1 MAKFEYTGRELS
13 GDLTSGVIEA
23 ADEQSAVRLLRARNV
38 VPLKVVADVPEASSG
53 VDVSD
58 WFVPRVTL
66 DDLVI
71 FCRQMYSL
79 TKAGIPILRAV
90 SGLAESSS
98 SKRLRVA
105 LVDVIAQL
113 ERGRNFSSALNNH
126 SQIFGQLFV
135 SVVHVGENTG
145 RLDEAFAQLASYL
158 EREQETRKQIK
169 AATRYPVFV
178 IIAISMAFVILN
190 IFVIPKFADMF
201 AKFNAELP
209 LMTRLLIGT
218 SEFMLNYWWL
228 LVLGLG
234 GSAWLLYR
242 YLQTQDGRYRWDKN
256 KLAIPVVGSIFRRS
270 LLGRYCR
277 SFAMMLRA
285 GVPLTT
291 ALNLTADAVDNA
303 YMSDK
308 ILTMR
313 KSIEK
318 GENLTR
324 VSAASGLFTPMVMQM
339 IRVGEETGRV
349 DELLQEVSE
358 FYEREVDYDLKGLT
372 AKIEPILI
380 VVVAIMVLILA
391 LGIFT
396 PMWDMMGAIKGN

>member
-1 MAKFEYTGRELS
+1 MAKFSFTGREVS
-13 GDLTSGVIEA
+13 GSLTEGTIDA
-23 ADEQSAVRLLRARNV
+23 ADEQTAVRMLRARNV
-38 VPLKVVADVPEASSG
+38 TPISLTLNEQNASSG
-53 VDVSD
+53 PDISN
-58 WFVPRVTL
+58 WFTPHVTL

-71 FCRQMYSL
+71 FCRQMFSL
-79 TKAGIPILRAV
+79 TRAGIPILRSV

-98 SKRLRVA
+98 SRRMREA
-105 LVDVIAQL
+105 LQDVIAQL
-113 ERGRNFSSALNNH
+113 ERGRGLSSALH
-126 SQIFGQLFV
+126 RHPKIFNQLFV

-145 RLDEAFAQLASYL
+145 RLDEAFQQLAEYL

-169 AATRYPVFV
+169 AATRYPIFV
-178 IIAISMAFVILN
+178 VIAITVAFVILN

-209 LMTRLLIGT
+209 LMTRILIGT
-218 SEFMLNYWWL
+218 SDFMQNYWWL
-228 LVLGLG
+228 LLGVLGLG
-234 GSAWLLYR
+234 IYGGMR
-242 YLQTQDGRYRWDKN
+242 YLATEQGRYKWDKVR
-256 KLAIPVVGSIFRRS
+256 LHMPIVGGIINRS

-277 SFAMMLRA
+277 SFSMMLRS

-291 ALNLTADAVDNA
+291 ALNLTADAVDNT
-303 YMSDK
+303 YMGDK
-308 ILTMR
+308 IITMR

-324 VSAASGLFTPMVMQM
+324 VSASSGLFTPMVMQM

-349 DELLQEVSE
+349 DELLQEVSD

-396 PMWDMMGAIKGN
+396 PMWDMMGAIKGS

>member
-53 VDVSD
+53 VDVGD